1 MKGTSM
7 GIQVIVQQKGPLPI
21 TVNFTPPGD
30 SPMYLEVSGSVWTT
44 TANNAIGIQVQVDG
58 QTLGVCQLFSNGPN
72 THRAVVPG
80 YFPLKLTYAQHS
92 LVLSAAPGTT
102 TTSDYNDFFTAVI
115 HY

>member
-1 MKGTSM
+1 M

-21 TVNFTPPGD
+21 AVSFDAPGD
-30 SPMYLEVSGSVWTT
+30 APMYLEVNGSVWTT
-44 TANNAIGIQVQVDG
+44 TANNIIGIQVQLDG

-80 YFPLKLTYAQHS
+80 YFPIKLSYGQQHKLT
-92 LVLSAAPGTT
+92 LTLAPGTT
-102 TTSDYNDFFTAVI
+102 TTSDFNDFFTAVI